1 VTKIRSSDT
10 SNMDDARGKGG
21 GGGGGLGGGGL
32 GGGLPGGFKIP
43 GVGGGGGLPGGAM
56 AGGGIMGVL
65 VLLAAMWWLTP
76 GIVAAICG
84 PLYGAAP

>member
-1 VTKIRSSDT
+1 MTKIRSTDT

-21 GGGGGLGGGGL
+21 GGGGGGL

-43 GVGGGGGLPGGAM
+43 GMGGGGGGGGGLPGGAL

-65 VLLAAMWWLTP
+65 VLLAA
-76 GIVAAICG
+76 IAIDALG
-84 PLYGAAP
+84 